1 MGNFQYKIYKCIRFL
16 GRIKIMSASTSV
28 ILLRILLSSILIS
41 LVVFHRGVARS
52 IPRKRR
58 TKDEPYT
65 VLVNKLSVF
74 DNGFLWY
81 FSSSADLGIIHLANV
96 YIPARTFHYFVLS
109 AKTAPTTD
117 HLFYFSLLFVIFLA
131 GIMNLALQSRIRD
144 FSIHFLCRKI
154 KTRTSPW
161 ILHFLSFILIPM
173 TLGSTSLASA
183 AHQT

>member
-1 MGNFQYKIYKCIRFL
+1 
-16 GRIKIMSASTSV
+16 MSASTSV
-28 ILLRILLSSILIS
+28 ILLGILLSSILIS

-65 VLVNKLSVF
+65 VLVNKLSAF

-109 AKTAPTTD
+109 APTTD

-131 GIMNLALQSRIRD
+131 RIMNLALQSRIRD
-144 FSIHFLCRKI
+144 FSIQFLCRKI

-161 ILHFLSFILIPM
+161 ILHFLSYILIPM
-173 TLGSTSLASA
+173 TLGSTSLAFA